1 MVPFFIKNW
10 KIITILTVVIILFF
24 AFKGKLMALINRPD
38 KVKPNADESQVPYA
52 RRVYL
57 NALASAI
64 RQSSGVLTGADSK
77 LDLFKQASELDNTE
91 LKYLYNHYN
100 ELYQIQD
107 GQNLKQFV
115 DSFFILV
122 FPWQTDYQQILVNKL
137 DNLTLS

>member
-1 MVPFFIKNW
+1 
-10 KIITILTVVIILFF
+10 
-24 AFKGKLMALINRPD
+24 
-38 KVKPNADESQVPYA
+38 VPYA

-64 RQSSGVLTGADSK
+64 RQSSGVLTGADTK

-107 GQNLKQFV
+107 GQNLRQFV

-122 FPWQTDYQQILVNKL
+122 FPWQTDYQQILVTKL

>member
-10 KIITILTVVIILFF
+10 KIITIIAVVIILFF

-38 KVKPNADESQVPYA
+38 KVKPNADESQVPYS

-64 RQSSGVLTGADSK
+64 RQSSGVLTGADTK

-107 GQNLKQFV
+107 SQNLRQFV

-122 FPWQTDYQQILVNKL
+122 FPWQTDYQQILVTKL